1 MASLIVAGD
10 VSGTCTLQAPS
21 VAGSTV
27 LTLPVIAADTLAG
40 IAATQTLTNKTL
52 VAPALGTPASGVLTN
67 CTGVVA
73 GALPAGSV
81 LQVVSATTT
90 TSTSTTSTSFVSTA
104 LTASITPRSAS
115 NKVLI
120 QVTGAIDSSAIANQ
134 GFGTIYRTATNL
146 GSSGDGMTEVYG
158 GSSRVIASLAMTFL
172 DSPAT
177 TSATSYTVYIRS
189 SGGNNIAFPYSA
201 ATASIILTE
210 IAG

>member
-1 MASLIVAGD
+1 MSSIVVAGD
-10 VSGTCTLQAPS
+10 TSGTITIAAPA
-21 VAGSTV
+21 VAGSGT
-27 LTLPVIAADTLAG
+27 LTLPTGTDTLVG
-40 IAATQTLTNKTL
+40 KATTDTLSNKTL

-67 CTGVVA
+67 CTGIPA

-81 LQVVSATTT
+81 LQVVSGTTN
-90 TSTSTTSTSFVSTA
+90 TSTSTTSGSFVSTA

-120 QVTGAIDSSAIANQ
+120 QVTGAIDSAASTNQ

-146 GSSGDGMTEVYG
+146 GNADGMTQVYG

-177 TSATSYTVYIRS
+177 TSATGYTVYIRS
-189 SGGNNIAFPYSA
+189 SGGSNISFPYS